1 MVTRTRGETRR
12 QQWAR
17 GKCRYS
23 PLVGVSSLLQF
34 SSLTSKQVST
44 FEILLKKSPRFQNI
58 WTFLLLTVLSIR
70 LYRTA
75 HLKTSHDPKDTPVM
89 FRNFRISQFVLT
101 EIPTGKPLLHKAV
114 QCSGTVWKSNYTN
127 WCYSL
132 LALVIEDYLCLHFIL
147 QISFVWFLFLFFFF
161 LINSIPLSSHHYS
174 TNVFHQCVLSPWGQ
188 LSPKIRMSDSAH
200 LLKVSSALPLPPPH
214 PLGCMLLPLGIFL
227 MQPLPIQ
234 QSSYIET
241 KAYITT

>member
-23 PLVGVSSLLQF
+23 PLVGISSLLQF

-114 QCSGTVWKSNYTN
+114 QFSGTVWKSNYTN

-147 QISFVWFLFLFFFF
+147 QISFVWFLFLFFSSWLTASLF
-161 LINSIPLSSHHYS
+161 LPTITAPMSSISVFLVHEGS
-174 TNVFHQCVLSPWGQ
+174 FHQKFACLT
-188 LSPKIRMSDSAH
+188 LH
-200 LLKVSSALPLPPPH
+200 
-214 PLGCMLLPLGIFL
+214 IFSKCPQHCL
-227 MQPLPIQ
+227 CHLPILWDACFYLWG
-234 QSSYIET
+234 SS
-241 KAYITT
+241 